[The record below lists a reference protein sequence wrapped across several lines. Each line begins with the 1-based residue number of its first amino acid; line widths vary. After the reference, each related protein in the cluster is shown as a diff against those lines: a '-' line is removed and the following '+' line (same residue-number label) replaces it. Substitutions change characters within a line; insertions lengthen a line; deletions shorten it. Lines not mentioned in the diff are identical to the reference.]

1 MEIFQKTYLLG
12 IVIFLLNA
20 CNAEFNTVGV
30 DLIATDQ
37 FNTATREFPVY
48 VSTDRLTDVQSD
60 QLNVIHFGT
69 NDFGFLGRREAN
81 FTSQLSISNNPRFGT
96 FAQET
101 EVAGDSTNIRV
112 IDERERVTE
121 VFLEIPFLNNQLDD
135 DNDGVI
141 NAFDVDST
149 STESDSDSDGIT
161 DLIES
166 QAGTNP
172 LDPDSDGDGIN
183 DDVDTDN
190 LGYDAANR
198 VYEIDSIFGNKEA
211 TFNLKVSELNYFFN
225 TLDPNN
231 NFESA
236 SMYFSGRDFY
246 EEGFGL
252 TTLHDA
258 PIQLNFDEL
267 RFNFTEDDPETTDV
281 DETTQVETRLSP
293 RIRVPLDPSFFQEK
307 IIDEEGNDP
316 LANNNNF
323 NNHIKGINVRMENP
337 SDDLYFLLNLA
348 GARIVITYDYD
359 VYNDQDTPDDTSDD
373 TTDVAQNTQI
383 ISFSGVRINHFT
395 NGQGESISAS
405 ASSEEKFVIKGALGT
420 RGIIHLFD
428 QDETTQV
435 LDEMRTENILIN
447 EANLIFYVDPTITT
461 NWTENDRIAER
472 LYLYMLEN
480 NMPLADYF
488 SDPTSGNDAM
498 ENKSIHSGILE
509 YKDGVPFRYKF
520 RVTQHVSDL
529 IRSTDD
535 DLFENQPLGLVV
547 TSDINILATRKGVVE
562 SETEQVDYPFGAL
575 INPLG
580 TVLIGP
586 NPSEE
591 FIDKRLKLEII
602 YTDLNN

>member
-1 MEIFQKTYLLG
+1 MSISLILISFNIPMEIFQKTYPLG
-12 IVIFLLNA
+12 IIIFLLNA

-141 NAFDVDST
+141 NAFDGDST

-190 LGYDAANR
+190 SGYDAANR

-225 TLDPNN
+225 SLDPNN
-231 NFESA
+231 NFDQRACIFLEETF
-236 SMYFSGRDFY
+236 MKKVSG
-246 EEGFGL
+246 L
-252 TTLHDA
+252 QPCTT
-258 PIQLNFDEL
+258 
-267 RFNFTEDDPETTDV
+267 
-281 DETTQVETRLSP
+281 
-293 RIRVPLDPSFFQEK
+293 PLF
-307 IIDEEGNDP
+307 
-316 LANNNNF
+316 
-323 NNHIKGINVRMENP
+323 
-337 SDDLYFLLNLA
+337 
-348 GARIVITYDYD
+348 
-359 VYNDQDTPDDTSDD
+359 
-373 TTDVAQNTQI
+373 
-383 ISFSGVRINHFT
+383 
-395 NGQGESISAS
+395 
-405 ASSEEKFVIKGALGT
+405 
-420 RGIIHLFD
+420 
-428 QDETTQV
+428 
-435 LDEMRTENILIN
+435 
-447 EANLIFYVDPTITT
+447 NLILMNCGLILPKTIQ
-461 NWTENDRIAER
+461 R
-472 LYLYMLEN
+472 
-480 NMPLADYF
+480 PQ
-488 SDPTSGNDAM
+488 
-498 ENKSIHSGILE
+498 IL
-509 YKDGVPFRYKF
+509 
-520 RVTQHVSDL
+520 T
-529 IRSTDD
+529 
-535 DLFENQPLGLVV
+535 
-547 TSDINILATRKGVVE
+547 
-562 SETEQVDYPFGAL
+562 
-575 INPLG
+575 
-580 TVLIGP
+580 
-586 NPSEE
+586 
-591 FIDKRLKLEII
+591 KRLKLKHAYRPE
-602 YTDLNN
+602 

>member
-60 QLNVIHFGT
+60 QLNVTHFGT

-101 EVAGDSTNIRV
+101 EEAGDSTNIRV

-190 LGYDAANR
+190 SGYDAANR

-211 TFNLKVSELNYFFN
+211 TFNLKVTELNYFFN

-236 SMYFSGRDFY
+236 STYFSGKDFY

-252 TTLHDA
+252 TTLHDS

-293 RIRVPLDPSFFQEK
+293 RIRVPLDSSFFQEK

-323 NNHIKGINVRMENP
+323 NNHIKGINLRMENP
-337 SDDLYFLLNLA
+337 SDDLYFLLNLV

-359 VYNDQDTPDDTSDD
+359 VYNDQDTPDDTNDD

-395 NGQGESISAS
+395 NGQEESVSAS
-405 ASSEEKFVIKGALGT
+405 TSSEEKFVIKGALGT

-435 LDEMRTENILIN
+435 LDDMRKENILIN

-472 LYLYMLEN
+472 LYLYILEN

-498 ENKSIHSGILE
+498 ENKAIHSGILE

-547 TSDINILATRKGVVE
+547 TSDINILATRKGIVE

-586 NPSEE
+586 NPTKE

>member
-198 VYEIDSIFGNKEA
+198 VYEIDSIFGNKET